1 MFLRKLSVAVI
12 FCIYA
17 CSVAAPQGATTEG
30 VVITFSVSGSV
41 AEQGVL
47 VISDAPFERGFV
59 QSHIASIQ
67 AVFRPSEPPRNL
79 NACYTIGNA
88 RAQLTHIR
96 KGENRSYLLQV
107 EFMTDAGVAY
117 SFKLESRGV
126 VSGHGGLYAT
136 DVEPSDKIAG
146 THKRTDDA
154 VAECARM
161 LPTGT

>member
-12 FCIYA
+12 FTIYA
-17 CSVAAPQGATTEG
+17 CSVAASRKASTEG

-47 VISDAPFERGFV
+47 VISNAPFERGFV
-59 QSHIASIQ
+59 RSHIPSIQ
-67 AVFRPSEPPRNL
+67 AVFRPSDPPRDL

-88 RAQLTHIR
+88 RPQLTHIR
-96 KGENRSYLLQV
+96 KGEDQSYVLQV
-107 EFMTDAGVAY
+107 DFMADAGVAY
-117 SFKLESRGV
+117 HFKLESGGL
-126 VSGHGGLYAT
+126 VSGHGGFYAS
-136 DVEPSDKIAG
+136 DVEPSDKVAG
-146 THKRTDDA
+146 TYKRTDDV